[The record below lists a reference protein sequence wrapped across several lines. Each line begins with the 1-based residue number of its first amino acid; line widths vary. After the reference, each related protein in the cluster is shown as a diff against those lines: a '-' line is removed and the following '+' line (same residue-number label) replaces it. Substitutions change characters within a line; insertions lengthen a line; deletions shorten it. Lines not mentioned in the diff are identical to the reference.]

1 MKLLNEVV
9 LNSIEFKQIKLN
21 ILQIEKD
28 NSKLSYYEFKENLSS
43 FILLVM
49 KTYLANAGLNRDN
62 YSFIIDKLPFSTFGL
77 YSESDNKITI
87 NEKIVKQI
95 YSGKINLIQIIFH
108 ELTHF
113 KIAIDKKVG
122 YSNEWVVRCI
132 KEEIISNV
140 CLSNELNR
148 AVIENESYFEGVFCN
163 PSYEFTSEET
173 IADIQGNKYLL
184 LFLEYIGINLKP
196 SILKK
201 IKTSL
206 EKNLNDYNNHKTKF
220 QLMNLII
227 PPSFSFD
234 NIFDSIII
242 NMPELLIKYPQLK
255 FEYYISDGCVL
266 KKSKDMLFEDLMNA
280 KDENDK
286 EYIKFLLQTKTQ
298 SNLKK

>member
-1 MKLLNEVV
+1 MELLNEVV
-9 LNSIEFKQIKLN
+9 LNSIEFKQIKQN

-28 NSKLSYYEFKENLSS
+28 NSKLSYYEFKENLSC
-43 FILLVM
+43 FISLIM
-49 KTYLANAGLNRDN
+49 KTYLANADLNRDD
-62 YSFIIDKLPFSTFGL
+62 YSFVIDKLPFSTFGL
-77 YSESDNKITI
+77 YSESDNKIII
-87 NEKIVKQI
+87 NERVVKQI
-95 YSGKINLIQIIFH
+95 YSGKVNLMQIIFH

-122 YSNEWVVRCI
+122 YVNEWVVRCI

-148 AVIENESYFEGVFCN
+148 SIIENESYFEGAFCN

-196 SILKK
+196 SVLNK
-201 IKTSL
+201 IKISL

-220 QLMNLII
+220 RLMNLII
-227 PPSFSFD
+227 PTSFSFD
-234 NIFDSIII
+234 TIFDSIIL
-242 NMPELLIKYPQLK
+242 NSPELLIKYPQLK
-255 FEYYISDGCVL
+255 FEYYISDGSVL
-266 KKSKDMLFEDLMNA
+266 KKSKDMLCEDLMNV
-280 KDENDK
+280 KDDNDM
-286 EYIKFLLQTKTQ
+286 EYIKFLLQTKTR